1 MSDDKD
7 LTISQKYRR
16 AIKQFV
22 LLTESESGRMDSVTF
37 QQSLTKLIDQFT
49 IIKSIVDE
57 LKLFSN
63 NETIDEVNTNYV
75 VFLNVN
81 YYLGKLYSLWLMD
94 SSLPSS
100 PPSIANK
107 AGNLQKSKSMLIQYL
122 YLVQDYGL
130 LLSQQSKIIN
140 SFKNSYNPSLEEL
153 LVGDAPTRRQDKID
167 TYKRTKELKSKLQ
180 VLDEFYT
187 QNDDQEDD
195 ENSFLNFDELVIKQI
210 YLDQVQYFIIQTFSA
225 LESLTMELQ
234 VLSKMPQEMP
244 QTEHTTQKND
254 DKRLN
259 SKENDYGF
267 TTKLEKNPATSVKI
281 SDILSKQGK
290 ILQPFTITSNRQ
302 QLKQKVFGTGQVLP
316 SMTVEEY
323 LDYELQNGKMATED
337 NSRKKESDDED
348 YNSDDELEK
357 RLWDDWKDD
366 NPKGSG
372 NIGGNLG

>member
-1 MSDDKD
+1 MSEDKD

-16 AIKQFV
+16 AINQFV
-22 LLTESESGRMDSVTF
+22 RLTESECGRMDSVSF

-49 IIKSIVDE
+49 TIKSIVDE

-75 VFLNVN
+75 AFLNVN
-81 YYLGKLYSLWLMD
+81 YYLAKLYSLWLMD
-94 SSLPSS
+94 SLTSSQPSL
-100 PPSIANK
+100 ANK
-107 AGNLQKSKSMLIQYL
+107 AENLQKSKSLMIQYL
-122 YLVQDYGL
+122 HLVQDYGL
-130 LLSQQSKIIN
+130 LLPQQSKIIN
-140 SFKNSYNPSLEEL
+140 SFKNSYNPSVEEL
-153 LVGDAPTRRQDKID
+153 MVGDAPSRRQDKIE
-167 TYKRTKELKSKLQ
+167 TFKRSRELKSKLQ
-180 VLDEFYT
+180 VLYDFYG
-187 QNDDQEDD
+187 QNDDH
-195 ENSFLNFDELVIKQI
+195 ENDKDSFLNFDEPVIKQI
-210 YLDQVQYFIIQTFSA
+210 YLDQVQYLIIQTFSA
-225 LESLTMELQ
+225 LESLSMELQ
-234 VLSKMPQEMP
+234 VLSKMPQELP
-244 QTEHTTQKND
+244 QTEHITQRND

-267 TTKLEKNPATSVKI
+267 TTKLEKNPIASVKM

-323 LDYELQNGKMATED
+323 LDYELQNGKMASED

-348 YNSDDELEK
+348 YNSEDELEK

-372 NIGGNLG
+372 NLGGNLG